1 VEDDWLTYDTFAPLV
16 GSKFTLRTAD
26 GDSVPLTLAQAN
38 DTGIPGGAGPDGR
51 TRTQFSLVFR
61 GPADAPLEQG
71 TYEVDADA
79 VGIQTLFVVP
89 IRADSDG
96 RYYEA
101 VFA

>member
-1 VEDDWLTYDTFAPLV
+1 VDDAWLTYDSFAALV
-16 GSKFTLRTAD
+16 GSKFTLRTANGAD
-26 GDSVPLTLAQAN
+26 VPLTLAEAN

-61 GPADAPLEQG
+61 GPGDIPFEQG
-71 TYEVDADA
+71 TYELSGDELAA
-79 VGIQTLFVVP
+79 QPIFLVP

>member
-1 VEDDWLTYDTFAPLV
+1 VDDAWLTYETFAPLV
-16 GSKFTLRTAD
+16 GSKFTLRTANGAD
-26 GDSVPLTLAQAN
+26 VPLTLAEAN
-38 DTGIPGGAGPDGR
+38 DTGIPGGTGPDGE

-61 GPADAPLEQG
+61 GPADVPLEQG

-79 VGIQTLFVVP
+79 VGIQTLFIVP